1 MGGFCK
7 WTSGMVLPILLLFEL
22 FYFKMLGAGDIKL
35 LSMAGSFMG
44 SRRALRV
51 IMISFFFAAILS
63 VWKLIYYRNI
73 RERMVY
79 MWTYFQQ
86 FFLEKKRIPY
96 VDMSCKDMR
105 FMIHFSIPVLLAVWV
120 VYFME

>member
-1 MGGFCK
+1 
-7 WTSGMVLPILLLFEL
+7 MVLPILLLFEL